1 MTPARPH
8 DIQSIDTFLDGFA
21 GIAPA
26 GLLLE
31 RHGIIFVTPQR
42 KNMKTK
48 FPNSL
53 LKFCKR
59 VRKRIE
65 TAGSHLTKRFKTD
78 QIRAHDLWHFQHRLI
93 RKILA
98 HTVDTISN
106 FRLQY
111 FKIYVTCCFTLL
123 I

>member
-1 MTPARPH
+1 
-8 DIQSIDTFLDGFA
+8 
-21 GIAPA
+21 
-26 GLLLE
+26 
-31 RHGIIFVTPQR
+31 
-42 KNMKTK
+42 MKTK